1 MILLKLGMFNMTGFK
16 KLFLIVISNICKRH
30 KRVLAWVT
38 PALGQS
44 VAVERTTKGHGL
56 DVATLKICFIKRTS
70 LNFLFLCAKAKFRQL
85 NLMSNISWI
94 SIYRRFPYFNTKG
107 QQCTNGR
114 RLNALEKKTYQT
126 KIW

>member
-1 MILLKLGMFNMTGFK
+1 MDLLKLGLTACAKFFS
-16 KLFLIVISNICKRH
+16 IVISNICARH

-44 VAVERTTKGHGL
+44 AAVERTTKGHGL
-56 DVATLKICFIKRTS
+56 DVVTLKICFIKRTS

-94 SIYRRFPYFNTKG
+94 SIYRLFPYFNTKG
-107 QQCTNGR
+107 QQ
-114 RLNALEKKTYQT
+114 
-126 KIW
+126 